1 MRVFVTP
8 DRIEL
13 GPAGGPVGGGPGGP
27 LAGPVGGPV
36 GGSNT
41 VEVLITV
48 HNTGTLI
55 GGYQLRVLGA
65 DPSWVT
71 LQTDSLSLFPDESQ
85 TVTATVAVPAGVA
98 AGERRMAVQVRELT
112 PPHAISINELELLVP
127 AAEAMAV
134 DLTPMTVI
142 GGGHGMFGV
151 LLHNTG
157 NTTVT
162 TELAGSDAEDVMDF
176 RFEPSVVTLA
186 PGDQA
191 ISDLR
196 ASGPRRWFG
205 QPVVRPFGVLLVP
218 PGSRPPP
225 ARRRRGLLPT
235 ELIPKVKAPKPPPLP
250 QVPKAP
256 AGGGIPPVPA
266 TPKIPGVK
274 APAVKV
280 PAVKVPAVPQLKAP
294 DLAVPEWGGTA
305 SDAEP
310 VAAETPEPP
319 PEPVA
324 TGTLLQKPRLS
335 RGVLSLLSLLL
346 AATVFATVITI
357 ALSALV
363 GQSAADRDLAIQVA
377 AARNSGTPSGNSTLG
392 GSVLLLTNGQP
403 IAGVSV
409 ELFTAQDV
417 TTPISNT
424 ATGDDGKWTIGNLPA
439 GSYKFRV
446 RGAGFTELW
455 YANGLTAADATE
467 VTVQVGQ
474 QITDLTVNLGGL
486 PATVSGQV
494 SGDDVAGAVLTVQVP
509 VEFLPTDPSAQ
520 AAQAAEAPP
529 AGAPAGA
536 VLTTA
541 PIGSDGK
548 FDLSDI
554 PSPAVY
560 DLVLS
565 KPGYATDTQRIDL
578 SGGEVRGDIQLR
590 LRTGD
595 GLISGTVTGPDG
607 PLGGAVITA
616 TSGTSKVQTVSLTEG
631 QVGGFTIRGLVT
643 PATYTVSVTSPG
655 FTTQTTSVALAD
667 EQKLTGVQL
676 TLARS
681 AGSLSGSVTTLPGNA
696 PAAGVSVTVSAGTT
710 SVQTITQSAG
720 TVGAWTIAGLPIPGA
735 YTVTFSRDDL
745 QPQTVAVNLDAAG
758 NPTTGS
764 TGSAAGG
771 IDVAMTSAFA
781 EISGVVSQRSADG
794 TTAPAGEA
802 TVTLSSGS
810 DTYTVTSA
818 SEPESAT
825 GSYRVGGVVPGTYTL
840 SVSRRG
846 TSPTSIIV
854 TVAAGQSL
862 IQNPV
867 LIPPASIT
875 GLVRDRQGNTQP
887 GVEVDLFK
895 ASEYPAQ
902 VTQRATTDA
911 SGRYTF
917 ADVDAPQAYVLEVRS
932 SSQGAIGSATIVL
945 AASQAADLPIT
956 IGAEPAVSA
965 APTSPAA
972 PAASAD
978 TVTTTP
984 TTQTTDTTTPAA
996 EQPVPPP

>member
-13 GPAGGPVGGGPGGP
+13 GPE
-27 LAGPVGGPV
+27 
-36 GGSNT
+36 ST

-65 DPSWVT
+65 DPSWVS
-71 LQTDSLSLFPDESQ
+71 LQADSLSLFPDESQ
-85 TVTATVAVPAGVA
+85 TVTATVAVPTGVA

-112 PPHAISINELELLVP
+112 PPHDIAINELELLVP
-127 AAEAMAV
+127 AAEELGV
-134 DLTPMTVI
+134 ELTPMTVV

-162 TELAGSDAEDVMDF
+162 SELAGQDAEDAMW
-176 RFEPSVVTLA
+176 FEFDPPVVTLA

-191 ISDLR
+191 IADLR
-196 ASGPRRWFG
+196 AAGPRRWFG
-205 QPVVRPFGVLLVP
+205 QPVVRAFGVLLVP
-218 PGSRPPP
+218 PGTAPPP
-225 ARRRRGLLPT
+225 VRRRRGWLPT
-235 ELIPKVKAPKPPPLP
+235 ELIPKKVKL
-250 QVPKAP
+250 PKAP
-256 AGGGIPPVPA
+256 LPTGPPGGGLPAAPKIPAGPAVPG

-274 APAVKV
+274 APAI
-280 PAVKVPAVPQLKAP
+280 PAVKAPTLPPLTAPKVPTEITVPAGAGPGPAPVP
-294 DLAVPEWGGTA
+294 G
-305 SDAEP
+305 
-310 VAAETPEPP
+310 EPP
-319 PEPVA
+319 ALPPDPVA

-335 RGVLSLLSLLL
+335 RGLLSLLSLLL

-377 AARNSGTPSGNSTLG
+377 AARNSGTPSGTSTLG
-392 GSVLLLTNGQP
+392 GSVLQLLNAQP
-403 IAGVSV
+403 IAGVSID
-409 ELFTAQDV
+409 LYTTQDV
-417 TTPISNT
+417 TTPITNT
-424 ATGDDGKWTIGNLPA
+424 ATGDDGRWTIDNLPA

-446 RGAGFTELW
+446 RGAGFAEIW
-455 YANGLTAADATE
+455 YANALSAADATE

-474 QITDLTVNLGGL
+474 QITNLDVNLGGL
-486 PATVSGQV
+486 PATVAGQV

-509 VEFLPTDPSAQ
+509 VEMLPSDPAL
-520 AAQAAEAPP
+520 AAATAAEAPP

-536 VLTTA
+536 VLTTV

-548 FDLSDI
+548 FDLSDV

-565 KPGYATDTQRIDL
+565 KPGFATDTQRIDL

-616 TSGTSKVQTVSLTEG
+616 TSGTSTVETVSLTEG
-631 QVGGFTIRGLVT
+631 QVGGFTLRGLVT
-643 PATYTVSVTSPG
+643 PATYTVTVTSPG
-655 FTTQTTSVALAD
+655 FTTQTTSVALTD
-667 EQKLTGVQL
+667 GQKLTGVQL

-681 AGSLSGSVTTLPGNA
+681 AGSLSGSVTTLPDNA
-696 PAAGVSVTVSAGTT
+696 PATGVTVTVT
-710 SVQTITQSAG
+710 SGATKVTTITQSAG
-720 TVGAWTIAGLPIPGA
+720 TPGAWTIAGLPIPGA
-735 YTVTFSRDDL
+735 YTVTFSRADL
-745 QPQTVAVNLDAAG
+745 QSQTVAVNLDATGTPTSGAG
-758 NPTTGS
+758 PIT
-764 TGSAAGG
+764 
-771 IDVAMTSAFA
+771 VAMTSAFA
-781 EISGVVSQRSADG
+781 QISGVVSQRSSDG
-794 TTAPAGEA
+794 STAPAGEA
-802 TVTLSSGS
+802 TVTLTSGA

-818 SEPESAT
+818 SEPDSAV

-846 TSPTSIIV
+846 TSPTSVIV

-862 IQNPV
+862 VQNPL

-875 GLVRDRQGNTQP
+875 GLVIDRQAGPQP
-887 GVEVDLFK
+887 GLEVSLFK

-902 VTQRATTDA
+902 VSQRATTDA
-911 SGRYTF
+911 TGRYTF
-917 ADVDAPQAYVLEVRS
+917 AEVDAPQAYVLEVRS
-932 SSQGAIGSATIVL
+932 AAQGAIGSATIVL
-945 AASQAADLPIT
+945 GASQAADLNIT
-956 IGAEPAVSA
+956 VGSQPSVSA
-965 APTSPAA
+965 APTSAPTAA
-972 PAASAD
+972 VAD
-978 TVTTTP
+978 STTTV
-984 TTQTTDTTTPAA
+984 QQPAGTGQGA
-996 EQPVPPP
+996 GP

>member
-13 GPAGGPVGGGPGGP
+13 GPEG
-27 LAGPVGGPV
+27 
-36 GGSNT
+36 T

-85 TVTATVAVPAGVA
+85 TVTATVAVPTGVA

-112 PPHAISINELELLVP
+112 PPHDIAINELELLVP
-127 AAEAMAV
+127 AAEELGV
-134 DLTPMTVI
+134 QLTPMTVI

-162 TELAGSDAEDVMDF
+162 SELAGRDAEDAMW
-176 RFEPSVVTLA
+176 FECDPPVVTLA

-196 ASGPRRWFG
+196 AAGPRRWFG
-205 QPVVRPFGVLLVP
+205 QPVVRAFGVLLVP
-218 PGSRPPP
+218 PGTAPPP
-225 ARRRRGLLPT
+225 VRRRRGWLPT
-235 ELIPKVKAPKPPPLP
+235 ELIPKKVKL
-250 QVPKAP
+250 PKAP
-256 AGGGIPPVPA
+256 LPAGPPGGGLPKVPKVPA
-266 TPKIPGVK
+266 VPTGPKIPGVK
-274 APAVKV
+274 APALPTVTAPK
-280 PAVKVPAVPQLKAP
+280 VPQLTAP
-294 DLAVPEWGGTA
+294 KLPTELPIPGAAAGPAGPPELPG
-305 SDAEP
+305 E
-310 VAAETPEPP
+310 P

-335 RGVLSLLSLLL
+335 RGLLSLLSLLL

-424 ATGDDGKWTIGNLPA
+424 ATGDDGKWTIGNLRA

-616 TSGTSKVQTVSLTEG
+616 TSGTSTVQTVSLTEG

-696 PAAGVSVTVSAGTT
+696 PAAGVTVTVSSGATKVT
-710 SVQTITQSAG
+710 TITQSAG
-720 TVGAWTIAGLPIPGA
+720 MPGAWTIAGLPIPGA

-745 QPQTVAVNLDAAG
+745 QSQAVAVNLDATG
-758 NPTTGS
+758 TPTSGPS
-764 TGSAAGG
+764 S

-781 EISGVVSQRSADG
+781 QISGVVSQRSADG
-794 TTAPAGEA
+794 STAPAGEA
-802 TVTLSSGS
+802 TVTLTSGA

-818 SEPESAT
+818 SEPASVV

-846 TSPTSIIV
+846 TSPTSVIV

-862 IQNPV
+862 VQNPL

-875 GLVRDRQGNTQP
+875 GLVIDRQAGPQP
-887 GVEVDLFK
+887 GLEVNLFK

-902 VTQRATTDA
+902 VSQSATTDA
-911 SGRYTF
+911 TGRYTF

-932 SSQGAIGSATIVL
+932 ASQGAIGSATIVL
-945 AASQAADLPIT
+945 AASQAADLNIT
-956 IGAEPAVSA
+956 VGSQPRVSA
-965 APTSPAA
+965 APTSA
-972 PAASAD
+972 PAAAAS
-978 TVTTTP
+978 TTP
-984 TTQTTDTTTPAA
+984 D
-996 EQPVPPP
+996 E

>member
-1 MRVFVTP
+1 
-8 DRIEL
+8 
-13 GPAGGPVGGGPGGP
+13 
-27 LAGPVGGPV
+27 
-36 GGSNT
+36 
-41 VEVLITV
+41 
-48 HNTGTLI
+48 
-55 GGYQLRVLGA
+55 
-65 DPSWVT
+65 
-71 LQTDSLSLFPDESQ
+71 
-85 TVTATVAVPAGVA
+85 
-98 AGERRMAVQVRELT
+98 
-112 PPHAISINELELLVP
+112 
-127 AAEAMAV
+127 
-134 DLTPMTVI
+134 
-142 GGGHGMFGV
+142 
-151 LLHNTG
+151 
-157 NTTVT
+157 
-162 TELAGSDAEDVMDF
+162 
-176 RFEPSVVTLA
+176 
-186 PGDQA
+186 
-191 ISDLR
+191 
-196 ASGPRRWFG
+196 
-205 QPVVRPFGVLLVP
+205 
-218 PGSRPPP
+218 
-225 ARRRRGLLPT
+225 
-235 ELIPKVKAPKPPPLP
+235 
-250 QVPKAP
+250 
-256 AGGGIPPVPA
+256 
-266 TPKIPGVK
+266 
-274 APAVKV
+274 
-280 PAVKVPAVPQLKAP
+280 
-294 DLAVPEWGGTA
+294 
-305 SDAEP
+305 
-310 VAAETPEPP
+310 
-319 PEPVA
+319 
-324 TGTLLQKPRLS
+324 
-335 RGVLSLLSLLL
+335 
-346 AATVFATVITI
+346 
-357 ALSALV
+357 
-363 GQSAADRDLAIQVA
+363 
-377 AARNSGTPSGNSTLG
+377 
-392 GSVLLLTNGQP
+392 VLLLTNGQP

-818 SEPESAT
+818 SQPESAT

-875 GLVRDRQGNTQP
+875 GLVRDRQGSTQP

-956 IGAEPAVSA
+956 VGAEPAVSA
-965 APTSPAA
+965 APTSAAA

-984 TTQTTDTTTPAA
+984 TTQATDTTTTTPAA
-996 EQPVPPP
+996 EQPNAQPGGGTG

>member
-8 DRIEL
+8 DRIEI
-13 GPAGGPVGGGPGGP
+13 GPEG
-27 LAGPVGGPV
+27 
-36 GGSNT
+36 T

-65 DPSWVT
+65 DPSWVN
-71 LQTDSLSLFPDESQ
+71 LQADSLSLFPDESR
-85 TVTATVAVPAGVA
+85 TVAATVAVPTGVA

-112 PPHAISINELELLVP
+112 PPHDIAINELELLVP
-127 AAEAMAV
+127 AAEELGV
-134 DLTPMTVI
+134 ELTPMTVV

-162 TELAGSDAEDVMDF
+162 SELAGRDAEDAMW
-176 RFEPSVVTLA
+176 FEFDPPVVTLA

-191 ISDLR
+191 IADLR
-196 ASGPRRWFG
+196 AAGPRRWFG
-205 QPVVRPFGVLLVP
+205 QPVVRAFGVLLVP
-218 PGSRPPP
+218 PGTAPPQP
-225 ARRRRGLLPT
+225 RRRRGWLPT
-235 ELIPKVKAPKPPPLP
+235 ELLPKKVKL
-250 QVPKAP
+250 PKAP
-256 AGGGIPPVPA
+256 LPGGPPGGGLPAAPKVPA
-266 TPKIPGVK
+266 APKIPAGPKIPGVK
-274 APAVKV
+274 APALPAVQAPKIPPLTAPKV
-280 PAVKVPAVPQLKAP
+280 PTQLAIPAAGPGGGSGPGDVP
-294 DLAVPEWGGTA
+294 D
-305 SDAEP
+305 
-310 VAAETPEPP
+310 PP

-335 RGVLSLLSLLL
+335 RGLLSLLSLLL

-377 AARNSGTPSGNSTLG
+377 AARNSGTPSGTSTLG
-392 GSVLLLTNGQP
+392 GSVLQLLNAQP

-417 TTPISNT
+417 TTPITNT
-424 ATGDDGKWTIGNLPA
+424 ATGDDGRWSIDNLPA
-439 GSYKFRV
+439 GSYTFRV
-446 RGAGFTELW
+446 RGAGFTEIW
-455 YANGLTAADATE
+455 YPNALSAADATE

-474 QITDLTVNLGGL
+474 QITDLDVNLGGL

-494 SGDDVAGAVLTVQVP
+494 AGDDVAGAVLTVQVP
-509 VEFLPTDPSAQ
+509 VELLPSDPSV
-520 AAQAAEAPP
+520 AAATAAEAPP

-536 VLTTA
+536 VLTTV
-541 PIGSDGK
+541 PIGSNGQ
-548 FDLSDI
+548 FDLSDV

-565 KPGYATDTQRIDL
+565 KPGFATDTQRIDL

-616 TSGTSKVQTVSLTEG
+616 TSGTSTVETVSLTEG
-631 QVGGFTIRGLVT
+631 QVGGFTVRGLVT
-643 PATYTVSVTSPG
+643 PATYTVTVTSPG
-655 FTTQTTSVALAD
+655 FTTQTTSVALTD
-667 EQKLTGVQL
+667 GQKLTGVQL

-696 PAAGVSVTVSAGTT
+696 PAAGVTVSVSSGATKVT
-710 SVQTITQSAG
+710 TITQSAG
-720 TVGAWTIAGLPIPGA
+720 TPGAWTIAGLPIPGA
-735 YTVTFSRDDL
+735 YTVTLSREDL
-745 QPQTVAVNLDAAG
+745 QSQTVAVNLDATG
-758 NPTTGS
+758 TPTSGS
-764 TGSAAGG
+764 ST

-781 EISGVVSQRSADG
+781 QISGVVSQRSADG
-794 TTAPAGEA
+794 STAPAGEA
-802 TVTLSSGS
+802 TVTLTSGA
-810 DTYTVTSA
+810 DTYAVTSA
-818 SEPESAT
+818 SEPPSAV
-825 GSYRVGGVVPGTYTL
+825 GAYKVGGVVPGTYTL

-846 TSPTSIIV
+846 TSPTSVIV

-862 IQNPV
+862 VQNPL

-875 GLVRDRQGNTQP
+875 GLVIDRQAGPQP
-887 GVEVDLFK
+887 GLEVNLFK

-902 VTQRATTDA
+902 VSQSATTDA
-911 SGRYTF
+911 TGRYTF

-932 SSQGAIGSATIVL
+932 PAQGAIGSATIVL
-945 AASQAADLPIT
+945 AASQAADLNIT
-956 IGAEPAVSA
+956 VGQTAVSA
-965 APTSPAA
+965 APTSAPA
-972 PAASAD
+972 PAAVASTPPDQQPAGTG
-978 TVTTTP
+978 TVTGP
-984 TTQTTDTTTPAA
+984 
-996 EQPVPPP
+996 

>member
-8 DRIEL
+8 DRIEI
-13 GPAGGPVGGGPGGP
+13 GPEG
-27 LAGPVGGPV
+27 
-36 GGSNT
+36 T

-65 DPSWVT
+65 DPSWVN
-71 LQTDSLSLFPDESQ
+71 LQADSLSLFPDESR
-85 TVTATVAVPAGVA
+85 TVAATVAVPTGVA

-112 PPHAISINELELLVP
+112 PPHDIAINELELLVP
-127 AAEAMAV
+127 AAEELGV
-134 DLTPMTVI
+134 ELTPMTVV

-162 TELAGSDAEDVMDF
+162 SELAGRDAEDAMW
-176 RFEPSVVTLA
+176 FEFDPPVVTLA

-191 ISDLR
+191 IADLR
-196 ASGPRRWFG
+196 AAGPRRWFG
-205 QPVVRPFGVLLVP
+205 QPVVRAFGVLLVP
-218 PGSRPPP
+218 PGTAPPQP
-225 ARRRRGLLPT
+225 RRRRGWLPT
-235 ELIPKVKAPKPPPLP
+235 ELLPKKVKL
-250 QVPKAP
+250 PKAP
-256 AGGGIPPVPA
+256 LPGGPPGGGLPAAPKVPA
-266 TPKIPGVK
+266 APKIPAGPKIPGVK
-274 APAVKV
+274 APALPAVQAPKIPPLTAPKV
-280 PAVKVPAVPQLKAP
+280 PTQLAIPAAGPGGGSGPGDVP
-294 DLAVPEWGGTA
+294 D
-305 SDAEP
+305 
-310 VAAETPEPP
+310 PP

-335 RGVLSLLSLLL
+335 RGLLSLLSLLL

-377 AARNSGTPSGNSTLG
+377 AARNSGTPSGTSTLG
-392 GSVLLLTNGQP
+392 GSVLQLLNAQP

-417 TTPISNT
+417 TTPITNT
-424 ATGDDGKWTIGNLPA
+424 ATGDDGRWSIDNLPA
-439 GSYKFRV
+439 GSYTFRV
-446 RGAGFTELW
+446 RGAGFTEIW
-455 YANGLTAADATE
+455 YPNALSAADATE

-474 QITDLTVNLGGL
+474 QITDLDVNLGGL

-494 SGDDVAGAVLTVQVP
+494 AGDDVAGAVLTVQVP
-509 VEFLPTDPSAQ
+509 VELLPSDPSV
-520 AAQAAEAPP
+520 AAATAAEAPP

-536 VLTTA
+536 VLTTV
-541 PIGSDGK
+541 PIGSNGQ
-548 FDLSDI
+548 FDLSDV

-565 KPGYATDTQRIDL
+565 KPGFATDTQRIDL

-616 TSGTSKVQTVSLTEG
+616 TSGTSTVETVSLTEG
-631 QVGGFTIRGLVT
+631 QVGGFTVRGLVT
-643 PATYTVSVTSPG
+643 PATYTVTVTSPG
-655 FTTQTTSVALAD
+655 FTTQTTSVALTD
-667 EQKLTGVQL
+667 GQKLTGVQL

-696 PAAGVSVTVSAGTT
+696 PAAGVTVSVSSGATKVT
-710 SVQTITQSAG
+710 TITQSAG
-720 TVGAWTIAGLPIPGA
+720 TPGAWTIAGLPIPGA
-735 YTVTFSRDDL
+735 YTVTFSREDL
-745 QPQTVAVNLDAAG
+745 QSQTVAVNLDATG
-758 NPTTGS
+758 TPTSGS
-764 TGSAAGG
+764 ST

-781 EISGVVSQRSADG
+781 QISGVVSQRSADG
-794 TTAPAGEA
+794 STAPAGEA
-802 TVTLSSGS
+802 TVTLTSGA

-818 SEPESAT
+818 SEPPSAV

-846 TSPTSIIV
+846 TSPTSVIV

-862 IQNPV
+862 VQNPL

-875 GLVRDRQGNTQP
+875 GLVIDRQAGPQP
-887 GVEVDLFK
+887 GLEVNLFK

-902 VTQRATTDA
+902 VSQSATTDA
-911 SGRYTF
+911 TGRYTF

-932 SSQGAIGSATIVL
+932 PAQGAIGSATIVL
-945 AASQAADLPIT
+945 AASQAADLNIT
-956 IGAEPAVSA
+956 VGQTAVSA
-965 APTSPAA
+965 APTSAPA
-972 PAASAD
+972 PAAVASTPPDQQPAGTG
-978 TVTTTP
+978 TVTGP
-984 TTQTTDTTTPAA
+984 
-996 EQPVPPP
+996 

>member
-1 MRVFVTP
+1 M
-8 DRIEL
+8 
-13 GPAGGPVGGGPGGP
+13 
-27 LAGPVGGPV
+27 
-36 GGSNT
+36 
-41 VEVLITV
+41 
-48 HNTGTLI
+48 
-55 GGYQLRVLGA
+55 
-65 DPSWVT
+65 
-71 LQTDSLSLFPDESQ
+71 
-85 TVTATVAVPAGVA
+85 
-98 AGERRMAVQVRELT
+98 
-112 PPHAISINELELLVP
+112 
-127 AAEAMAV
+127 
-134 DLTPMTVI
+134 
-142 GGGHGMFGV
+142 
-151 LLHNTG
+151 
-157 NTTVT
+157 
-162 TELAGSDAEDVMDF
+162 
-176 RFEPSVVTLA
+176 
-186 PGDQA
+186 
-191 ISDLR
+191 
-196 ASGPRRWFG
+196 
-205 QPVVRPFGVLLVP
+205 
-218 PGSRPPP
+218 
-225 ARRRRGLLPT
+225 
-235 ELIPKVKAPKPPPLP
+235 
-250 QVPKAP
+250 
-256 AGGGIPPVPA
+256 
-266 TPKIPGVK
+266 
-274 APAVKV
+274 
-280 PAVKVPAVPQLKAP
+280 
-294 DLAVPEWGGTA
+294 
-305 SDAEP
+305 
-310 VAAETPEPP
+310 
-319 PEPVA
+319 A

-392 GSVLLLTNGQP
+392 GAVLQLTSGQP

-446 RGAGFTELW
+446 RGAGFAELW
-455 YANGLTAADATE
+455 YANALTAADATE

-474 QITDLTVNLGGL
+474 QITDLNVNLGGL

-494 SGDDVAGAVLTVQVP
+494 AGDDVAGAVLTVQVP

-529 AGAPAGA
+529 VGAPAGA
-536 VLTTA
+536 VLTTV
-541 PIGSDGK
+541 PIGSDGT

-560 DLVLS
+560 DLVLT
-565 KPGYATDTQRIDL
+565 KPGFATDTQRIDL

-616 TSGTSKVQTVSLTEG
+616 TSGTTTVETVSLTEG
-631 QVGGFTIRGLVT
+631 EVGGFTIRGLVT

-667 EQKLTGVQL
+667 QQKLTGVQL
-676 TLARS
+676 ALARS
-681 AGSLSGSVTTLPGNA
+681 AGSLSGSVTTLPGNV
-696 PAAGVSVTVSAGTT
+696 PAAGVNVSVSSGTT
-710 SVQTITQSAG
+710 TVQTITQSTG

-735 YTVTFSRDDL
+735 YTITFSRDDL

-758 NPTTGS
+758 NPTSGSAGGSVGS
-764 TGSAAGG
+764 TG
-771 IDVAMTSAFA
+771 INVAMTSAFA
-781 EISGVVSQRSADG
+781 EITGVVSQRSADG
-794 TTAPAGEA
+794 STAAAGEA

-818 SEPESAT
+818 SEPASAT

-854 TVAAGQSL
+854 TVAAGQTL
-862 IQNPV
+862 TQNPV

-875 GLVRDRQGNTQP
+875 GLVRDRQGISQP

-902 VTQRATTDA
+902 VSQRATTDA

-917 ADVDAPQAYVLEVRS
+917 AEVDAPQAYVLEVRS
-932 SSQGAIGSATIVL
+932 STQGAVGSATIVL

-956 IGAEPAVSA
+956 VGAQPAVSA

-972 PAASAD
+972 ASSTGD
-978 TVTTTP
+978 TTGTTP
-984 TTQTTDTTTPAA
+984 PTSTSDTSTPAG
-996 EQPVPPP
+996 EQGGP

>member
-13 GPAGGPVGGGPGGP
+13 GPEG
-27 LAGPVGGPV
+27 
-36 GGSNT
+36 T

-474 QITDLTVNLGGL
+474 QITDLDINLGGL
-486 PATVSGQV
+486 PATVSGEV
-494 SGDDVAGAVLTVQVP
+494 AGVDVAGAVLTVQVP

-607 PLGGAVITA
+607 PLGGAV
-616 TSGTSKVQTVSLTEG
+616 
-631 QVGGFTIRGLVT
+631 T
-643 PATYTVSVTSPG
+643 PATYTVSVTSHAS
-655 FTTQTTSVALAD
+655 TTHTTAVLLAD

-840 SVSRRG
+840 SVSSRG

-875 GLVRDRQGNTQP
+875 GLVRDRQGSTQP

-956 IGAEPAVSA
+956 VGAEPAVSA

-972 PAASAD
+972 PAPAAPAPSAD

-996 EQPVPPP
+996 EQPAPPP